1 MVIAHLVLAAWA
13 DPALGA
19 AVAAAD
25 HASAPAVPGPGAAS
39 AIALE
44 VVGAASATS
53 RVALNDGAPAAA
65 ASVRSRPAERVPV
78 VAGGDP
84 SAGAMAA
91 VAAAGAG
98 QAPTASIAGDAESK
112 GGPSRPLFH

>member
-53 RVALNDGAPAAA
+53 RVAHSDAARA
-65 ASVRSRPAERVPV
+65 AVASERSRPAEKGLVR
-78 VAGGDP
+78 AGVDQ
-84 SAGAMAA
+84 SAVSMAA
-91 VAAAGAG
+91 VAAAVDGR
-98 QAPTASIAGDAESK
+98 APTASIAGDAESK
-112 GGPSRPLFH
+112 GALRGPLC